1 MIELSE
7 TDRELDVLETFWKR
21 KYFLGRRPSK
31 FLDKKK
37 RRNPTHSF
45 ASVVGIR
52 MRKTFYWK
60 NEQVSATFWEPK
72 KKKESPI
79 IFWQTPNRQ
88 IIVDFLGFFRRILPI
103 SLKIQREV
111 QYVSSRNNFVKAI
124 FWFLCGCFYTFFA
137 WSQRFKSGCFL
148 FKRNKN
154 FWISFES

>member
-1 MIELSE
+1 M
-7 TDRELDVLETFWKR
+7 ETFWKR

-31 FLDKKK
+31 FLDKKKK

-60 NEQVSATFWEPK
+60 NEQVSATFWEQ
-72 KKKESPI
+72 KKKESPV

-111 QYVSSRNNFVKAI
+111 LRFSSRNNFVKAI
-124 FWFLCGCFYTFFA
+124 LWFLCGCFYTFFA

>member
-1 MIELSE
+1 M
-7 TDRELDVLETFWKR
+7 
-21 KYFLGRRPSK
+21 SK
-31 FLDKKK
+31 FPLLF
-37 RRNPTHSF
+37 RN
-45 ASVVGIR
+45 
-52 MRKTFYWK
+52 
-60 NEQVSATFWEPK
+60 
-72 KKKESPI
+72 KKESPI

-154 FWISFES
+154 FWISFESNGNVVRKMTLVTDVSGRIDQIWLGFGCYMKTFCVSWPDVRYAYLSQYIEYIFCMRFQTV

>member
-1 MIELSE
+1 M
-7 TDRELDVLETFWKR
+7 
-21 KYFLGRRPSK
+21 SK
-31 FLDKKK
+31 FPLLFENKK
-37 RRNPTHSF
+37 R
-45 ASVVGIR
+45 
-52 MRKTFYWK
+52 
-60 NEQVSATFWEPK
+60 
-72 KKKESPI
+72 KESPI

-88 IIVDFLGFFRRILPI
+88 IIVDFLGFFRRIFPI

-154 FWISFES
+154 FWISFESNGNVVRKMTLVTDVSGRIDQIWLGFGCYMKTFCVSWPDVRYAYLSQYIEYIFCMRFQTV

>member
-1 MIELSE
+1 M
-7 TDRELDVLETFWKR
+7 ETFWKR

-37 RRNPTHSF
+37 RRNPTQC
-45 ASVVGIR
+45 G
-52 MRKTFYWK
+52 WDK
-60 NEQVSATFWEPK
+60 NEKNVLLEEWASFRYFLRT